1 MHAQREQPSKPAWSG
16 DLLDSASPPEIEAP
30 YFDNVLDAWVLS
42 RYADILA
49 ALRSPGLSPAGPH
62 SRKIPQADDE
72 RSRLKIREEALE
84 ALSPARLQEWSDRLM
99 PEVHAL
105 AGSLPVDQPANI
117 IGDYARPLCLILAA
131 MATGIDLHCA
141 KSFDEKARQVS
152 AFAAE
157 PYDPALRSVAKSA
170 SAELGSCFH
179 SGPEALR
186 DSGFV
191 ALSQTLPCLLGN
203 AWFALLRHSR
213 QWDLLHR
220 QPELMEQ
227 ALEELLRYADLARI
241 LFRMAVKDVDLNGS
255 LVCRGERIVLRI
267 AAANRDPER
276 FVHPNHV
283 DIARRGAGHL
293 TLGAGPHSCVGA
305 SLIRMGAVAI
315 TRPLLKRFV
324 AASLTQPVEWQ
335 GGSGFRSPLSLWVHF
350 SEV

>member
-1 MHAQREQPSKPAWSG
+1 
-16 DLLDSASPPEIEAP
+16 
-30 YFDNVLDAWVLS
+30 
-42 RYADILA
+42 
-49 ALRSPGLSPAGPH
+49 
-62 SRKIPQADDE
+62 
-72 RSRLKIREEALE
+72 
-84 ALSPARLQEWSDRLM
+84 
-99 PEVHAL
+99 
-105 AGSLPVDQPANI
+105 
-117 IGDYARPLCLILAA
+117 
-131 MATGIDLHCA
+131 MATGIDLHSA
-141 KSFDEKARQVS
+141 KNLDEKARHVS

-213 QWDLLHR
+213 QWGLLHR